1 MLKLKTRSRNPRRR
15 GAATVVTAVSITVL
29 IGMAAL
35 AIDVGML
42 YSTRTELQRT
52 ADAAAIAAASQLL
65 DKDRL
70 MGNPSDMTEEIAAAL
85 AEARRCAGLN
95 QVLKS
100 GPSVSA
106 ADVVVGRLDNPADL
120 TEPLNTSNLALANSV
135 QVTIRRDDSMNGP
148 VSLFFA
154 QIFGLETKALVA
166 TATGTFHDRVVGY
179 RVTEQTG
186 NAQLLPLALHVNA
199 WNNLLARV
207 GTVVDKYAYCE
218 ETGTVW
224 AGADGIP
231 ELNLFPGS
239 GTWQLPPG
247 NFGTVDITDPN
258 NSTAVL
264 SRQIRYG
271 VTQDDLAYTGGE
283 LRFGPDGTLL
293 LNGDTGL
300 SAAVKD
306 DLEAIKGMPRA
317 IPIFN
322 RVVGPGNNS
331 MFTVIAFAG
340 IRIMNV
346 KLTGAMTKKEVVI
359 QPAYVVDAAAITDSS
374 VGPNFFVY
382 GPVSL
387 TR

>member
-1 MLKLKTRSRNPRRR
+1 MWEWKGCGNGAWRR

-52 ADAAAIAAASQLL
+52 ADAAAIGGATKLL
-65 DKDRL
+65 DDSILR
-70 MGNPSDMTEEIAAAL
+70 GSPDQAAIAAAVL
-85 AEARRCAGLN
+85 SEARSAAGLN
-95 QVLKS
+95 RVLKS
-100 GPSVSA
+100 APGLMA
-106 ADVVVGRLDNPADL
+106 TDVAVGRLSNPQDL
-120 TEPLNTSNLALANSV
+120 NQPLDTAHSRPNSV
-135 QVTIRRDDSMNGP
+135 AVTVRRDESMNGP
-148 VSLFFA
+148 MTLFFA
-154 QIFGLETKALVA
+154 QIFGLESKSLIASA
-166 TATGTFHDRVVGY
+166 TATYNDRILGY
-179 RVTEQTG
+179 RVTERTG
-186 NAQLLPLALHVNA
+186 NAQLLPLALHVDA

-207 GTVVDKYAYCE
+207 GTVYDNYTYDE
-218 ETGTVW
+218 ETGTVRS
-224 AGADGIP
+224 GGDGIA

-239 GTWQLPPG
+239 GTGQLPPG

-271 VTQDDLAYTGGE
+271 VTKDDLAYTGGE

-300 SAAVKD
+300 SAAIKD
-306 DLEAIKGMPRA
+306 DLEAIKGLPRA

-322 RVVGPGNNS
+322 RVAGPGNNS

-359 QPAYVVDAAAITDSS
+359 QPAFVVDDAVITDSS
-374 VGPNFFVY
+374 VGPSYFVY
-382 GPVSL
+382 GPVGL